1 MKGGK
6 TKTVWIVD
14 GAYLFKSAASHGR
27 FDYLQLKI
35 ELQKE
40 VEAMFSESYYFNSQ
54 GSSTSQA
61 QEGFNKW
68 LRSAAPS
75 GPQMTTK
82 FRKLRTTR
90 QRCPSCGELFEREMQ
105 MGVDTDIVVTI
116 CKLTFQNR
124 LDTLVLCAGDGD
136 FEAALEH
143 VREAGREIAVAAF
156 RETCSTNLQ
165 HLANRVIWLE
175 DLWERIKKDSPTQEG
190 DSASSAPAA
199 PDSQPATK
207 ISYNRG
213 Y

>member
-40 VEAMFSESYYFNSQ
+40 V
-54 GSSTSQA
+54 
-61 QEGFNKW
+61 K
-68 LRSAAPS
+68 RC
-75 GPQMTTK
+75 
-82 FRKLRTTR
+82 FRKLLLQFAGLFHQPSAGGLQQMAA
-90 QRCPSCGELFEREMQ
+90 QRRAERAADDNQVSQTAHHASALPVVRRIVRARDANGRRHRHCGH
-105 MGVDTDIVVTI
+105 D

-165 HLANRVIWLE
+165 HLRQPRHLARGSLGENQKRFAHARRRFRVF
-175 DLWERIKKDSPTQEG
+175 RAGRPRFATG
-190 DSASSAPAA
+190 DE
-199 PDSQPATK
+199 
-207 ISYNRG
+207 NLL
-213 Y
+213 

>member
-105 MGVDTDIVVTI
+105 MGRRHRHSGHDLQIDFSKSARYPRAVRGRR
-116 CKLTFQNR
+116 R
-124 LDTLVLCAGDGD
+124 LRSRVGACARSRTRDRRRRFPRD
-136 FEAALEH
+136 LLDQLAASRQPRHLARGSLGENQKRFAH
-143 VREAGREIAVAAF
+143 ARRRFRVFRAGRPRFATGDE
-156 RETCSTNLQ
+156 NL
-165 HLANRVIWLE
+165 L
-175 DLWERIKKDSPTQEG
+175 
-190 DSASSAPAA
+190 
-199 PDSQPATK
+199 
-207 ISYNRG
+207 
-213 Y
+213 